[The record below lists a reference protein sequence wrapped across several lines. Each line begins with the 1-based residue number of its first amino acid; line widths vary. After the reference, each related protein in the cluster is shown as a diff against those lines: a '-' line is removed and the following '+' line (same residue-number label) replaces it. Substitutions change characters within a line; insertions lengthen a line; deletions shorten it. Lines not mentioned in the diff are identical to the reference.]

1 MNARRGFDHR
11 GRVIVVT
18 GGAGGIARAFAPRAA
33 ERGAVLV
40 LVDVRGEAAQDAAE
54 ALPGVGHRG
63 YGCDLTD
70 EAQVRALIGRIEE
83 DHGRI
88 DVLVNNVGMTSC
100 ERFDERSVASIRTEL
115 EVNLLSPLVLTRLA
129 VPLLRA
135 SADPRVVTTV
145 SLCGIF
151 PLGETPIYTASKFGL
166 RGAMLAIGLDLRDK
180 GIRAGSVLPSAT
192 DTRMLRREA
201 VEGGNALQFQDP
213 PQSPDVVARAMLRL
227 LDSPRLEVY
236 PRPSE
241 AWLVKA
247 ALLVPNA
254 LPRLMRLFRRRG
266 ERGQAAYL
274 ARLER
279 EGVTRRRADGS
290 WELLDAE
297 RVLR

>member
-1 MNARRGFDHR
+1 
-11 GRVIVVT
+11 
-18 GGAGGIARAFAPRAA
+18 
-33 ERGAVLV
+33 
-40 LVDVRGEAAQDAAE
+40 
-54 ALPGVGHRG
+54 
-63 YGCDLTD
+63 
-70 EAQVRALIGRIEE
+70 
-83 DHGRI
+83 
-88 DVLVNNVGMTSC
+88 
-100 ERFDERSVASIRTEL
+100 
-115 EVNLLSPLVLTRLA
+115 
-129 VPLLRA
+129 
-135 SADPRVVTTV
+135 
-145 SLCGIF
+145 
-151 PLGETPIYTASKFGL
+151 
-166 RGAMLAIGLDLRDK
+166 MLAIGLDLRDK

-201 VEGGNALQFQDP
+201 VEGGNAPQFQDP

-247 ALLVPNA
+247 SLLVPNA